1 MKPFCSYLLSLG
13 LIAILTLGFGC
24 SSKEEFIPEL
34 SVSLENIDTPTTRVV
49 TFGNEGGN
57 ISMQIKAN
65 AQWEIHCP
73 NNWINLSHNKCT
85 GNQSV
90 TISVAHTKE
99 SRSAVLKIS
108 LVEYKQ
114 ESVSIDIIQHYT
126 PDEPKDDDPDNNE
139 GNPSDKPSNPDQG
152 DDGSGGDNPNENPS
166 DKEEPTDPEPGD
178 DPNKPNDDGGDN
190 PGGENGDGDGDGNGN
205 EGDGNEGDG
214 QGGEGGEGI
223 DPDEPKDNPEDQEP
237 EEPTKE
243 PQPISI
249 ADLRSLMDEE
259 MQSVTID
266 DEYDKV
272 LTAIVMN
279 DCNANNF
286 YNNHLY
292 LSEEGATSAENGIT
306 LSGKLVS
313 PQNLGVNMGDKVQI
327 TLKAQNAVAIKYNG
341 RYEVTGEAGSEWME
355 MEILDSENEITPIE
369 IMPEDLL
376 SYQAMTVTLK
386 DVEPTSSG
394 HWHSTEN
401 EGYTE
406 FISSDGTPFK
416 VYVYTQALFSANEY
430 HATKGDITGIVTV
443 ENNEAILCPRNLAD
457 VYDFNGAP
465 ADDSENSGNN
475 ENPENGEDNGDSE
488 NGEDNEDPENGDNNN
503 DSDQNQGDNNNPDQG
518 EDKPSDKEDNPEDNN
533 GTEGDI
539 DDSEGNEDDNLED
552 ITTAYTLI
560 ESTKELK
567 DGKYYIGGYKD
578 ATLYLATGSLTE
590 QNHCTTK
597 GFEFKDDKITPLED
611 TEAMAINLI
620 QSQDQK
626 GYYIQF
632 SDERFLTATK
642 NSAGALKL
650 SAEKSEYWIF
660 SEHSEGGFI
669 LKQSGKVNVKIII
682 SKRAKSDILR
692 SIDGEENGEGVIL
705 IRIN

>member
-34 SVSLENIDTPTTRVV
+34 SVSLENIDNPTTRVV

-57 ISMQIKAN
+57 ISMQIEAN

-73 NNWINLSHNKCT
+73 NNWINLSHNKGT

-90 TISVAHTKE
+90 TISVAPAKE

-166 DKEEPTDPEPGD
+166 DKDDPTDPESGD

-190 PGGENGDGDGDGNGN
+190 QGGENGDGNGN

-266 DEYDKV
+266 DEYDRV

-355 MEILDSENEITPIE
+355 MEILDSGNEITPIE

-394 HWHSTEN
+394 HWHSTDN

-465 ADDSENSGNN
+465 ADDSENGGN
-475 ENPENGEDNGDSE
+475 
-488 NGEDNEDPENGDNNN
+488 NEDPENGDNNN

-518 EDKPSDKEDNPEDNN
+518 EDKPSDKDNNN
-533 GTEGDI
+533 GTEGDV
-539 DDSEGNEDDNLED
+539 DDSEGNENDNLED

-669 LKQSGKVNVKIII
+669 LKQSGKVNVKLII

-692 SIDGEENGEGVIL
+692 SINGEESGEGVIL

>member
-34 SVSLENIDTPTTRVV
+34 SVSLENIDNPTTRVV

-57 ISMQIKAN
+57 ISMQIEAN
-65 AQWEIHCP
+65 AQWEIICP
-73 NNWINLSHNKCT
+73 NNWINLSHNKGT

-90 TISVAHTKE
+90 TIWVAPAKE

-166 DKEEPTDPEPGD
+166 DKDDPTDPESGD

-190 PGGENGDGDGDGNGN
+190 QGGENNDGDGNGN
-205 EGDGNEGDG
+205 EGDGNEEDG

-237 EEPTKE
+237 QEPTKE

-249 ADLRSLMDEE
+249 ADLRSLMDED
-259 MQSVTID
+259 MQSITID
-266 DEYDKV
+266 DEYDRV

-341 RYEVTGEAGSEWME
+341 RYEVTGEVGSEWME
-355 MEILDSENEITPIE
+355 MEILDSGNEITPIE
-369 IMPEDLL
+369 IMPKDLL

-394 HWHSTEN
+394 HWHSAEN

-443 ENNEAILCPRNLAD
+443 ENNEAILCP
-457 VYDFNGAP
+457 
-465 ADDSENSGNN
+465 
-475 ENPENGEDNGDSE
+475 
-488 NGEDNEDPENGDNNN
+488 
-503 DSDQNQGDNNNPDQG
+503 
-518 EDKPSDKEDNPEDNN
+518 
-533 GTEGDI
+533 
-539 DDSEGNEDDNLED
+539 
-552 ITTAYTLI
+552 
-560 ESTKELK
+560 
-567 DGKYYIGGYKD
+567 
-578 ATLYLATGSLTE
+578 
-590 QNHCTTK
+590 
-597 GFEFKDDKITPLED
+597 
-611 TEAMAINLI
+611 
-620 QSQDQK
+620 
-626 GYYIQF
+626 
-632 SDERFLTATK
+632 
-642 NSAGALKL
+642 
-650 SAEKSEYWIF
+650 
-660 SEHSEGGFI
+660 
-669 LKQSGKVNVKIII
+669 
-682 SKRAKSDILR
+682 
-692 SIDGEENGEGVIL
+692 
-705 IRIN
+705 

>member
-34 SVSLENIDTPTTRVV
+34 SVSLENIDNPTTRVV

-57 ISMQIKAN
+57 ISMQIEAN
-65 AQWEIHCP
+65 AQWEIICP
-73 NNWINLSHNKCT
+73 NNWINLSHNKGT

-90 TISVAHTKE
+90 TISVAPAKE

-166 DKEEPTDPEPGD
+166 DKEEPTDPESGD

-190 PGGENGDGDGDGNGN
+190 QGGENGDGDGNGN

-223 DPDEPKDNPEDQEP
+223 DPDEPKDNPEDQGP

-249 ADLRSLMDEE
+249 ADLRSLMDED

-266 DEYDKV
+266 DEYDRV

-306 LSGKLVS
+306 LNGKLVS

-355 MEILDSENEITPIE
+355 MEILDSGNEITPIE
-369 IMPEDLL
+369 IIPKDLL

-401 EGYTE
+401 EGYTK

-465 ADDSENSGNN
+465 ADDSENGGNN
-475 ENPENGEDNGDSE
+475 ENPENGEDNG
-488 NGEDNEDPENGDNNN
+488 DPENGDNNN
-503 DSDQNQGDNNNPDQG
+503 DSDQNQEDNNNPDQD
-518 EDKPSDKEDNPEDNN
+518 EDKPSDKENNN
-533 GTEGDI
+533 GT
-539 DDSEGNEDDNLED
+539 EGNEDDNLED

-669 LKQSGKVNVKIII
+669 LKQSGKVNVKLII

-692 SIDGEENGEGVIL
+692 SIDGEESGEGVIL

>member
-57 ISMQIKAN
+57 ISMQIEAN
-65 AQWEIHCP
+65 AQWEIICP
-73 NNWINLSHNKCT
+73 NNWINFSHNKGT

-90 TISVAHTKE
+90 TISVVPAKE

-152 DDGSGGDNPNENPS
+152 DDGSGGDNSNENPF
-166 DKEEPTDPEPGD
+166 DKEEPTDPESGD
-178 DPNKPNDDGGDN
+178 DPNKPNEDGGDN
-190 PGGENGDGDGDGNGN
+190 QGGENGDGDGNGN

-237 EEPTKE
+237 QEPTKE

-249 ADLRSLMDEE
+249 ADLRSLMDED
-259 MQSVTID
+259 MQSITID
-266 DEYDKV
+266 DEYDRV

-355 MEILDSENEITPIE
+355 MEILDSGNEITPIE
-369 IMPEDLL
+369 IIPKDLL

-394 HWHSTEN
+394 HWHSTDN

-430 HATKGDITGIVTV
+430 HTTKGDITGIVTV

-457 VYDFNGAP
+457 IYDFNGAP
-465 ADDSENSGNN
+465 ADDSENGENN
-475 ENPENGEDNGDSE
+475 ENPENGEDNGDS
-488 NGEDNEDPENGDNNN
+488 ENGDNNN

-518 EDKPSDKEDNPEDNN
+518 EDKPSDKDNNN
-533 GTEGDI
+533 GTEGDV
-539 DDSEGNEDDNLED
+539 DDSEGNENDNLED

-669 LKQSGKVNVKIII
+669 LKQSGKVNVKLII

-692 SIDGEENGEGVIL
+692 SIDGEESGEGVIL

>member
-13 LIAILTLGFGC
+13 LIAILTLSFGC

-34 SVSLENIDTPTTRVV
+34 SVSLENIDNPTTRVV

-57 ISMQIKAN
+57 ISMQIEAN

-73 NNWINLSHNKCT
+73 NNWINLSHNKGT

-90 TISVAHTKE
+90 TISVAPAKE

-166 DKEEPTDPEPGD
+166 DKEEPTDPESGD

-249 ADLRSLMDEE
+249 ADLHSLMDED

-266 DEYDKV
+266 DEYDRV

-355 MEILDSENEITPIE
+355 MEILDSGNEITPIE
-369 IMPEDLL
+369 IMPKDLL

-465 ADDSENSGNN
+465 ADDSENGGNN
-475 ENPENGEDNGDSE
+475 ENPENGDD
-488 NGEDNEDPENGDNNN
+488 NN
-503 DSDQNQGDNNNPDQG
+503 DSDQDQGDNNNPDQG
-518 EDKPSDKEDNPEDNN
+518 EDKPSDKDNNN
-533 GTEGDI
+533 GTEGDV

-597 GFEFKDDKITPLED
+597 SFEFKDDKITPLED

-692 SIDGEENGEGVIL
+692 SIDGEESGEGVIL

>member
-13 LIAILTLGFGC
+13 LIAILTLSFGC

-73 NNWINLSHNKCT
+73 NNWINLSHNKGT

-90 TISVAHTKE
+90 TISVAPAKE

-166 DKEEPTDPEPGD
+166 DKDDPTDPESGD
-178 DPNKPNDDGGDN
+178 DPNKPNEDGGDN
-190 PGGENGDGDGDGNGN
+190 QGGDNGEGNGN

-249 ADLRSLMDEE
+249 ADLRSLMNED

-266 DEYDKV
+266 DEYDRV

-341 RYEVTGEAGSEWME
+341 RYEVTGEVGSEWME
-355 MEILDSENEITPIE
+355 MEILDSGNEITPIE
-369 IMPEDLL
+369 IMPKDLL

-394 HWHSTEN
+394 HWHSTDN

-416 VYVYTQALFSANEY
+416 VYVYTQAIFSANEY

-475 ENPENGEDNGDSE
+475 ENS
-488 NGEDNEDPENGDNNN
+488 ENGDNNN

-518 EDKPSDKEDNPEDNN
+518 EDKPSDKEDNN
-533 GTEGDI
+533 GTEGDV

-669 LKQSGKVNVKIII
+669 LKQSGKVNVKLII

-692 SIDGEENGEGVIL
+692 SIDGEESGEGVIL

>member
-73 NNWINLSHNKCT
+73 NNWINLSHNKGT

-90 TISVAHTKE
+90 TISVTPAKE

-166 DKEEPTDPEPGD
+166 DKEEPTDPESGD
-178 DPNKPNDDGGDN
+178 DPNKPNEDGGDN
-190 PGGENGDGDGDGNGN
+190 QGGENGDGDGDGNGN

-249 ADLRSLMDEE
+249 ADLRSLLDED

-266 DEYDKV
+266 DEYDRV
-272 LTAIVMN
+272 WTAIVMN

-355 MEILDSENEITPIE
+355 MEILDSGNEITPIE

-394 HWHSTEN
+394 HWHSTDN

-465 ADDSENSGNN
+465 ADDSEN
-475 ENPENGEDNGDSE
+475 GEDNGD
-488 NGEDNEDPENGDNNN
+488 PENGDDNN

-518 EDKPSDKEDNPEDNN
+518 EDKPSDKDNNN
-533 GTEGDI
+533 GTEGDV
-539 DDSEGNEDDNLED
+539 DDSEGNENDNLED

-597 GFEFKDDKITPLED
+597 SFEFKDDKITPLED

-669 LKQSGKVNVKIII
+669 LKQSGKVNVKLII

-692 SIDGEENGEGVIL
+692 SIDGEESGEGVIL

>member
-13 LIAILTLGFGC
+13 LIAILTLSFGC

-34 SVSLENIDTPTTRVV
+34 SVSLENIDNPTTRVV

-57 ISMQIKAN
+57 ISMQIEAN
-65 AQWEIHCP
+65 TQWEIHSP
-73 NNWINLSHNKCT
+73 NNWINLSHNKGT

-90 TISVAHTKE
+90 TISVTPAKE

-166 DKEEPTDPEPGD
+166 DKEEPTDPESGD

-190 PGGENGDGDGDGNGN
+190 QGGENGDGDGDGNGN

-249 ADLRSLMDEE
+249 ANLRSLMDED
-259 MQSVTID
+259 MQSITID
-266 DEYDKV
+266 DEYDRV

-355 MEILDSENEITPIE
+355 MEILDSGNEITPIE
-369 IMPEDLL
+369 IIPKDLL

-386 DVEPTSSG
+386 DVEPTSSER
-394 HWHSTEN
+394 WHSTEN

-475 ENPENGEDNGDSE
+475 ENPENGDDNGDSG
-488 NGEDNEDPENGDNNN
+488 NGEDNGDPENGDNNN
-503 DSDQNQGDNNNPDQG
+503 DSDQDQGDNNNPDQG

-533 GTEGDI
+533 GTEGDV

-590 QNHCTTK
+590 QNHCTTNS
-597 GFEFKDDKITPLED
+597 FEFKDDKITPLED

-669 LKQSGKVNVKIII
+669 LKQSGKVNVKLII

-692 SIDGEENGEGVIL
+692 SIDGEESGEGVIL

>member
-34 SVSLENIDTPTTRVV
+34 SVSLENIDNPTTRVV

-57 ISMQIKAN
+57 ISMQIEAN

-73 NNWINLSHNKCT
+73 NNWINLSHNKGT

-90 TISVAHTKE
+90 TISVAHAKE

-166 DKEEPTDPEPGD
+166 DKEEPTDPESGD

-190 PGGENGDGDGDGNGN
+190 QGGENGDGDGNGN

-249 ADLRSLMDEE
+249 ADLRSLMDED
-259 MQSVTID
+259 MQSITID
-266 DEYDKV
+266 DEYDRV

-355 MEILDSENEITPIE
+355 MEILDSGNEITPIE
-369 IMPEDLL
+369 IIPKDLL

-394 HWHSTEN
+394 RWHSTEN

-475 ENPENGEDNGDSE
+475 ENPENG
-488 NGEDNEDPENGDNNN
+488 DNNN

-518 EDKPSDKEDNPEDNN
+518 EDKPSDKVNNN
-533 GTEGDI
+533 GTEGDV
-539 DDSEGNEDDNLED
+539 DDSEGNENDNLED

-597 GFEFKDDKITPLED
+597 SFEFKDDKITPLED
-611 TEAMAINLI
+611 TEPMAINLI

-669 LKQSGKVNVKIII
+669 LKQSGKVNVKLII

-692 SIDGEENGEGVIL
+692 SIDGEESGEGVIL

>member
-34 SVSLENIDTPTTRVV
+34 SVSLENIDNPTTRVV

-73 NNWINLSHNKCT
+73 NNWINLSHNKGT

-90 TISVAHTKE
+90 TISVAHAKE

-152 DDGSGGDNPNENPS
+152 DDGSGGDNSNENPF
-166 DKEEPTDPEPGD
+166 DKEEPTDPESGD

-190 PGGENGDGDGDGNGN
+190 QGGENGDGDGNGN

-237 EEPTKE
+237 EESTKE

-249 ADLRSLMDEE
+249 ADLRSLMDED

-266 DEYDKV
+266 DEYDRV

-341 RYEVTGEAGSEWME
+341 RYEVTGEVGSEWME
-355 MEILDSENEITPIE
+355 MDILDSGNEITPIE

-465 ADDSENSGNN
+465 ADDSENGGNN
-475 ENPENGEDNGDSE
+475 EN
-488 NGEDNEDPENGDNNN
+488 PENGDNNN

-518 EDKPSDKEDNPEDNN
+518 EDKPSDKEDNN
-533 GTEGDI
+533 GTEGDV

-597 GFEFKDDKITPLED
+597 SFEFKDDKITPLED

-669 LKQSGKVNVKIII
+669 LKQSGKVNVKLII

-692 SIDGEENGEGVIL
+692 SIDGEESGEGVIL

>member
-34 SVSLENIDTPTTRVV
+34 SVSLENIDNPTTRVV

-65 AQWEIHCP
+65 AQWEIHYP
-73 NNWINLSHNKCT
+73 NNWINLSHNKGT
-85 GNQSV
+85 GNQCV
-90 TISVAHTKE
+90 TISVAHAKE

-126 PDEPKDDDPDNNE
+126 PDEPKDDDPDNNKD
-139 GNPSDKPSNPDQG
+139 NPSDKPSNPDQG
-152 DDGSGGDNPNENPS
+152 DDGSGGDNPNESPS
-166 DKEEPTDPEPGD
+166 DKDDPTDSESGD

-190 PGGENGDGDGDGNGN
+190 QGGENSDGDGNGN

-243 PQPISI
+243 PLPISI
-249 ADLRSLMDEE
+249 ADLRSLMDED
-259 MQSVTID
+259 MQSITID
-266 DEYDKV
+266 DEYDRV

-279 DCNANNF
+279 DYNANNF

-341 RYEVTGEAGSEWME
+341 RYEITGEAGSEWME
-355 MEILDSENEITPIE
+355 MEILDSGNEITPIE
-369 IMPEDLL
+369 IMPKDLL

-394 HWHSTEN
+394 RWHSTEN

-475 ENPENGEDNGDSE
+475 ENPENGEDNGDL
-488 NGEDNEDPENGDNNN
+488 ENGDNNN

-533 GTEGDI
+533 GTEGDV

-669 LKQSGKVNVKIII
+669 LKQSGKVNVKLII

-692 SIDGEENGEGVIL
+692 SIDGEESGEGVIL

>member
-13 LIAILTLGFGC
+13 LITILTLGFGC

-73 NNWINLSHNKCT
+73 NNWINLSHNKGT

-90 TISVAHTKE
+90 TISVAPAKE

-166 DKEEPTDPEPGD
+166 DKEEPTDPESGD

-190 PGGENGDGDGDGNGN
+190 QGGENGDGDGDGNGN

-249 ADLRSLMDEE
+249 ADLRSLMDED
-259 MQSVTID
+259 MQSITID
-266 DEYDKV
+266 DEYDRV

-341 RYEVTGEAGSEWME
+341 RYEVTGEVGSEWME
-355 MEILDSENEITPIE
+355 MEILDSGNEITPIE
-369 IMPEDLL
+369 IMPKDLL

-465 ADDSENSGNN
+465 ADDSENGGNN
-475 ENPENGEDNGDSE
+475 ENPENGDD
-488 NGEDNEDPENGDNNN
+488 NN
-503 DSDQNQGDNNNPDQG
+503 DSDQDQGDNNNPDQG
-518 EDKPSDKEDNPEDNN
+518 EDKSSDKDNNN
-533 GTEGDI
+533 GTEGDV

-597 GFEFKDDKITPLED
+597 SFEFKDDKITPLED

-669 LKQSGKVNVKIII
+669 LKQSGKVNVKLII

-692 SIDGEENGEGVIL
+692 SIDGEESGEGVIL

>member
-1 MKPFCSYLLSLG
+1 
-13 LIAILTLGFGC
+13 
-24 SSKEEFIPEL
+24 
-34 SVSLENIDTPTTRVV
+34 
-49 TFGNEGGN
+49 
-57 ISMQIKAN
+57 
-65 AQWEIHCP
+65 
-73 NNWINLSHNKCT
+73 
-85 GNQSV
+85 
-90 TISVAHTKE
+90 
-99 SRSAVLKIS
+99 
-108 LVEYKQ
+108 
-114 ESVSIDIIQHYT
+114 
-126 PDEPKDDDPDNNE
+126 
-139 GNPSDKPSNPDQG
+139 
-152 DDGSGGDNPNENPS
+152 
-166 DKEEPTDPEPGD
+166 
-178 DPNKPNDDGGDN
+178 
-190 PGGENGDGDGDGNGN
+190 
-205 EGDGNEGDG
+205 
-214 QGGEGGEGI
+214 
-223 DPDEPKDNPEDQEP
+223 
-237 EEPTKE
+237 
-243 PQPISI
+243 
-249 ADLRSLMDEE
+249 

-266 DEYDKV
+266 DDYDRV

-306 LSGKLVS
+306 LSGKLVY

-355 MEILDSENEITPIE
+355 MEILDSGNEITPIE
-369 IMPEDLL
+369 IIPKDLL

-386 DVEPTSSG
+386 DVEPLSSG

-443 ENNEAILCPRNLAD
+443 ENNESILCPRNLAD

-465 ADDSENSGNN
+465 ADDSENGGNN
-475 ENPENGEDNGDSE
+475 ENPENGDDNGDPENGEDNGDSE
-488 NGEDNEDPENGDNNN
+488 NGEDNGEDNGDPENGDNNN

-533 GTEGDI
+533 GTEGDV
-539 DDSEGNEDDNLED
+539 DDSEGNENDNLED

-669 LKQSGKVNVKIII
+669 LKQSGKVNVKLII

-692 SIDGEENGEGVIL
+692 SIDGEESGEGVIL

>member
-355 MEILDSENEITPIE
+355 METLDSGNEITPIE

>member
-57 ISMQIKAN
+57 ISMQIEAN
-65 AQWEIHCP
+65 AQWEIICP
-73 NNWINLSHNKCT
+73 NNWINFSHNKGT

-90 TISVAHTKE
+90 TISVVPAKE

-152 DDGSGGDNPNENPS
+152 DDGSGGDNSNENPF
-166 DKEEPTDPEPGD
+166 DKEEPTDPESGD
-178 DPNKPNDDGGDN
+178 DPNKPNEDGGDN
-190 PGGENGDGDGDGNGN
+190 QGGENGDGDGNGN

-249 ADLRSLMDEE
+249 ADLRSLMDED
-259 MQSVTID
+259 MQSITID
-266 DEYDKV
+266 DEYDRV

-355 MEILDSENEITPIE
+355 MEILDSGNEITPIE
-369 IMPEDLL
+369 IIPKDLL

-394 HWHSTEN
+394 RWHSTEN

-430 HATKGDITGIVTV
+430 HTTKGDITGIVTV

-457 VYDFNGAP
+457 IYDFNGAP
-465 ADDSENSGNN
+465 ADDSENGENN
-475 ENPENGEDNGDSE
+475 ENPENGEDNGDPE
-488 NGEDNEDPENGDNNN
+488 NGEDNGDPENGDNNN

-533 GTEGDI
+533 GTEGDV

-669 LKQSGKVNVKIII
+669 LKQSGKVNVKLII

-692 SIDGEENGEGVIL
+692 SIDGEESGEGVIL

>member
-214 QGGEGGEGI
+214 NEGDGQGGEGGEGI

-249 ADLRSLMDEE
+249 ADLHSLMDED

-266 DEYDKV
+266 DEYDRV

-355 MEILDSENEITPIE
+355 MEILDSGNEINPIE
-369 IMPEDLL
+369 IMPKDLL

-394 HWHSTEN
+394 HWHSAEN

-465 ADDSENSGNN
+465 ADDSENGEDNGD
-475 ENPENGEDNGDSE
+475 PENGEDNGDPE
-488 NGEDNEDPENGDNNN
+488 NGEDNEDPENGEDNN
-503 DSDQNQGDNNNPDQG
+503 DSDQDQGDNNNPDQG
-518 EDKPSDKEDNPEDNN
+518 EDKPSDKEDNN
-533 GTEGDI
+533 GTEGD
-539 DDSEGNEDDNLED
+539 EDDNLED

-669 LKQSGKVNVKIII
+669 LKQSGKVNVKLII

-692 SIDGEENGEGVIL
+692 SIDGEESGEGVIL

>member
-73 NNWINLSHNKCT
+73 NNWINLSHNKGT

-90 TISVAHTKE
+90 TISVTPAKE

-166 DKEEPTDPEPGD
+166 DKEEPTDPESGD

-190 PGGENGDGDGDGNGN
+190 QGGENGDGDGNGN

-249 ADLRSLMDEE
+249 ADLRSLMDED

-266 DEYDKV
+266 DEYDRV

-355 MEILDSENEITPIE
+355 MEILDSGNEITPIE

-394 HWHSTEN
+394 HWHSTDN

-465 ADDSENSGNN
+465 ADDSEDGGNN
-475 ENPENGEDNGDSE
+475 ENPENGED
-488 NGEDNEDPENGDNNN
+488 NN

-518 EDKPSDKEDNPEDNN
+518 EDKPSDKEDNN
-533 GTEGDI
+533 GTEGDV
-539 DDSEGNEDDNLED
+539 DDSEGNENDNLED

-597 GFEFKDDKITPLED
+597 SFEFKDDKITPLED

-669 LKQSGKVNVKIII
+669 LKQSGKVNVKLII

-692 SIDGEENGEGVIL
+692 SIDGEESGEGVIL

>member
-13 LIAILTLGFGC
+13 LIGILTLGFGC

-73 NNWINLSHNKCT
+73 NNWINLSHNKGT

-90 TISVAHTKE
+90 TISVAHAKE

-190 PGGENGDGDGDGNGN
+190 QGGENGDGDGDGNGN

-266 DEYDKV
+266 DEYDRV

-327 TLKAQNAVAIKYNG
+327 TLKAQNAVVIKYNG

-355 MEILDSENEITPIE
+355 MEILNSGNEITPIE
-369 IMPEDLL
+369 IIPKDLL

-394 HWHSTEN
+394 RWHSTEN
-401 EGYTE
+401 EGYTK

-488 NGEDNEDPENGDNNN
+488 NGEDNGDPENGDNNN

-518 EDKPSDKEDNPEDNN
+518 EDKPSDKEDNN
-533 GTEGDI
+533 GTEGDV

-597 GFEFKDDKITPLED
+597 SFEFKDDKITPLED
-611 TEAMAINLI
+611 AEAMAINLI

-669 LKQSGKVNVKIII
+669 LKQSGKVNVKLII

-692 SIDGEENGEGVIL
+692 SIDGEESGEGVIL